1 MLRQLSA
8 MVAKMGDL
16 VGAADS
22 GSAPP
27 SADGGDPSGSSR
39 PVVRAVAKNAS
50 DLIGVLCSESNAPL
64 FLRYEKEDGTEGGA
78 VEADDA
84 AAAAKTEDNGG
95 GNDGVGGG
103 GNDGDDAAQQAKS
116 PAPAPTTVK
125 ADDISGP
132 LAALLTSCAITLPTQ
147 TPSHAAL
154 TLGVDVSS
162 PSAYGGFAA
171 RCIHLLTRRFGS
183 DLDAALGLMAVGGD
197 GDGDDESSVST
208 SPSSSDD
215 AAASG
220 ENLSG
225 NGWDGIPTIP
235 VDAYVRAKL
244 ALRYLA
250 LMGRVGVLAGYD
262 AATDAAAFAGSAT
275 DGHTIA
281 GLLNLLLEAADRAA
295 DAAAHPPSTP
305 ALSDGEVRAQSKS
318 YRHASIILLS
328 LVLSTVPYVVS
339 YLPRDYVEGTLL
351 SRVDSLLAVYE
362 STYRPGVGLTA
373 LLLDGPQV
381 EDKVAGAAAIDDEDE
396 DDEDEED
403 EDGEDDDGS
412 GVCCDTLQDLARTVK
427 AVVTAHYD
435 SDDDATTKGTL
446 AGTCFALP
454 ADAPWSDLTI
464 EPSPAVS
471 DGDAMED
478 GGGAQRGAAYSGEP
492 LRIMSLTAG
501 PQARPISR
509 AAPYL
514 LALGDSSDQD
524 GQVFLRIP
532 NLDGI
537 VYGRLAVF
545 GLGDDEEDEDDEED
559 NQAQSNPEQ
568 DAYTNGFGL
577 LDRCFLSEAVR
588 DALVCHRPTVTA
600 TGAERGSCRDVA
612 EQVMAIGHLFVPQ
625 HQSPAEDNGGGD
637 SSMVTS
643 SDAGSK
649 SAKGFEYGIVET
661 ILSLIVQANKRREGS
676 DVSGSPLGHLYLS
689 RVLLE
694 MTKLQPTLMPR
705 AIVAAIS
712 ALFEDFLPSLVP
724 SARTALADWLALHL
738 TNTSY
743 QWPSSYWTH
752 WTPYAQA
759 FVGSSQR
766 NSRGEFVMETLR
778 DMIELQGSP
787 DTLVSD
793 CLPAGSPLVNLLLPN
808 KNSAAE
814 SGDSLHAV
822 AKDLEERI
830 WIHNDDP
837 DALREY
843 IVGDEVQESISGSI
857 GDSTDAQIWWRT
869 SVVVKAILQPAKKDL
884 DRALKAVQ
892 KACDKLAGGDDGD
905 FMEEED
911 LDEATEDVVV
921 DAVEAIG
928 RYKPVVLAA
937 MARDLQVYEEGQAL
951 SDLNESDMLLMGE
964 IQVLRQTEAM
974 ASYSQSVLEAYV
986 GALVQNRVV
995 TPMAILKWVLGES
1008 DVPGAGGT
1016 TSRAPSVHASWYQYA
1031 LQAVRMAAS
1040 MELSDDGI
1048 DGGMIIDR
1056 SGEDENDGMNSGE
1069 SAAIQRTNKA
1079 ISAVTPLLK
1088 YASVRVCNILASTD
1102 EHDRKKVRPL
1112 EADLIDGL
1120 KMLVSVVPS
1129 QMRSILTNDKTLVEG
1144 ATDSKPSTIALA
1156 KDIESCLAKSSI
1168 SDLSIA
1174 CREECTSLTRF
1185 VELVLRFL
1193 EA

>member
-27 SADGGDPSGSSR
+27 SSGDGDGGSSAAR

-64 FLRYEKEDGTEGGA
+64 FLRYENEDGTEGGA
-78 VEADDA
+78 IEADA
-84 AAAAKTEDNGG
+84 AADGAAKTEENGG
-95 GNDGVGGG
+95 GGGG
-103 GNDGDDAAQQAKS
+103 AIDDDAQQAK
-116 PAPAPTTVK
+116 PAPSATVK

-132 LAALLTSCAITLPTQ
+132 LAALLTSCAVTLPTQ

-162 PSAYGGFAA
+162 PSAYGGFAS

-183 DLDAALGLMAVGGD
+183 DLDAALGLTVD
-197 GDGDDESSVST
+197 DDESVST

-215 AAASG
+215 TTSG

-225 NGWDGIPTIP
+225 NGWDGAATIP

-262 AATDAAAFAGSAT
+262 AATDATTAAAAFAGSPT
-275 DGHTIA
+275 EGHTVA

-295 DAAAHPPSTP
+295 DAAAHPPSTS
-305 ALSDGEVRAQSKS
+305 ADLSDGEVRAQSKS
-318 YRHASIILLS
+318 YRHASLILLS

-351 SRVDSLLAVYE
+351 SRVDSLLAAYE

-381 EDKVAGAAAIDDEDE
+381 EEKVAGAAIDEDDEDE
-396 DDEDEED
+396 DD
-403 EDGEDDDGS
+403 EDDDGS

-435 SDDDATTKGTL
+435 SDDGATTRGTL

-454 ADAPWSDLTI
+454 ADAPWSDLTV
-464 EPSPAVS
+464 EPTSADADS
-471 DGDAMED
+471 GAMED
-478 GGGAQRGAAYSGEP
+478 GTGAQKGAVYTGEP

-501 PQARPISR
+501 SQSQTISR
-509 AAPYL
+509 AVRFL
-514 LALGDSSDQD
+514 LALGESSDNE
-524 GQVFLRIP
+524 GYVFLCIP

-545 GLGDDEEDEDDEED
+545 GLGEDDEDEED
-559 NQAQSNPEQ
+559 NQPQSNPEQ
-568 DAYTNGFGL
+568 DAYTKGFGL
-577 LDRCFLSEAVR
+577 LDRCLLSEAVR

-612 EQVMAIGHLFVPQ
+612 EQVMAVGHLFVPQ
-625 HQSPAEDNGGGD
+625 YQSPAEENGGGD
-637 SSMVTS
+637 LSMATS
-643 SDAGSK
+643 SDTGPK
-649 SAKGFEYGIVET
+649 SARGIEYGIVET

-705 AIVAAIS
+705 AIVAAMS

-759 FVGSSQR
+759 FVESSQR
-766 NSRGEFVMETLR
+766 NSRGEFVMEALR

-787 DTLVSD
+787 DTLVSE
-793 CLPAGSPLVNLLLPN
+793 CLPAGSPLVDLLLP
-808 KNSAAE
+808 KGDSTAD
-814 SGDSLHAV
+814 SGDVLHTLT
-822 AKDLEERI
+822 KDLEERI
-830 WIHNDDP
+830 WVHNDDP
-837 DALREY
+837 DAVREY

-857 GDSTDAQIWWRT
+857 GDSTETQIWWRT
-869 SVVVKAILQPAKKDL
+869 SVAVKAILQPAKKDL
-884 DRALKAVQ
+884 DRAQKAVQ
-892 KACDKLAGGDDGD
+892 KACDKLAGGVDGD

-921 DAVEAIG
+921 DATEAIG
-928 RYKPVVLAA
+928 RYKPVVRAA
-937 MARDLQVYEEGQAL
+937 MARDLQVYEEGQAS

-964 IQVLRQTEAM
+964 IQVLRKTEAL

-995 TPMAILKWVLGES
+995 TPMAILRWVLGES
-1008 DVPGAGGT
+1008 DMSAAGGT
-1016 TSRAPSVHASWYQYA
+1016 ATPSVHASWYQYA
-1031 LQAVRMAAS
+1031 FQAVRMAAS
-1040 MELSDDGI
+1040 MESSDNGVS
-1048 DGGMIIDR
+1048 GGMIIDR
-1056 SGEDENDGMNSGE
+1056 SGEDENDGMDSDE
-1069 SAAIQRTNKA
+1069 SAVIQRANKI
-1079 ISAVTPLLK
+1079 ISAVAPLLK
-1088 YASVRVCNILASTD
+1088 YAAVRVCNILAGAD
-1102 EHDRKKVRPL
+1102 EHDRKKVKPM

-1120 KMLVSVVPS
+1120 KMLLTVVPS
-1129 QMRSILTNDKTLVEG
+1129 QIRSILTNDKTLVDG
-1144 ATDSKPSTIALA
+1144 ATESKSSTVA

-1168 SDLSIA
+1168 GDLSTA
-1174 CREECTSLTRF
+1174 CRQECTSLTRF
-1185 VELVLRFL
+1185 VEVVLKFM
-1193 EA
+1193 EG

>member
-27 SADGGDPSGSSR
+27 SGNGDGDGDGSSSAAR

-64 FLRYEKEDGTEGGA
+64 FLRYESEDGTEGGGA
-78 VEADDA
+78 IEAEAAGAA
-84 AAAAKTEDNGG
+84 AAAAKTEGNGG
-95 GNDGVGGG
+95 
-103 GNDGDDAAQQAKS
+103 GDDAALQAK
-116 PAPAPTTVK
+116 PAPPATVK

-132 LAALLTSCAITLPTQ
+132 LAALLTSCAVTLPTQ

-162 PSAYGGFAA
+162 PSAYGGFAS

-183 DLDAALGLMAVGGD
+183 DLDAALGLTLVVGCG
-197 GDGDDESSVST
+197 GDDESVST

-215 AAASG
+215 TTSG

-225 NGWDGIPTIP
+225 NGWDGVSTIP

-262 AATDAAAFAGSAT
+262 AATDHTTTTAFAGST
-275 DGHTIA
+275 TEGHTIA
-281 GLLNLLLEAADRAA
+281 GLLNLLLEAADHAA
-295 DAAAHPPSTP
+295 DAAAHPPSTS
-305 ALSDGEVRAQSKS
+305 AVLSDGEVRAQSKS
-318 YRHASIILLS
+318 YRHASLILLS

-351 SRVDSLLAVYE
+351 SRVESLLATYE

-381 EDKVAGAAAIDDEDE
+381 EEKVVGAAIDEDDEDE
-396 DDEDEED
+396 DDD
-403 EDGEDDDGS
+403 EDDDGS

-435 SDDDATTKGTL
+435 SDDGATTRGIL

-454 ADAPWSDLTI
+454 TDAPWSDLAI
-464 EPSPAVS
+464 EPSPAGTN
-471 DGDAMED
+471 GDAMEN
-478 GGGAQRGAAYSGEP
+478 GGGAQKGPVYTGEP
-492 LRIMSLTAG
+492 LRIMSLTSG
-501 PQARPISR
+501 SQSQTISR
-509 AAPYL
+509 AARYL
-514 LALGDSSDQD
+514 LAFGESSDNE

-545 GLGDDEEDEDDEED
+545 GLGDDDDDDEDEED
-559 NQAQSNPEQ
+559 DQAQSNPDQ
-568 DAYTNGFGL
+568 DAYTKGFGL

-625 HQSPAEDNGGGD
+625 YQSPGEENGDGD

-643 SDAGSK
+643 SDAGPK
-649 SAKGFEYGIVET
+649 SARGIEYGIVET

-712 ALFEDFLPSLVP
+712 VLFEDFLTSLVP
-724 SARTALADWLALHL
+724 SARTALANWLALHL

-759 FVGSSQR
+759 FIESSQR
-766 NSRGEFVMETLR
+766 NSRGEFVMEALR

-787 DTLVSD
+787 DTLVSE
-793 CLPAGSPLVNLLLPN
+793 CLPAGSPLVNLLLP
-808 KNSAAE
+808 KEDSTAE
-814 SGDSLHAV
+814 SGDSLHALT
-822 AKDLEERI
+822 KDLEERI
-830 WIHNDDP
+830 WVHNDDP
-837 DALREY
+837 DAIREY
-843 IVGDEVQESISGSI
+843 IVGDEIQESISGSI
-857 GDSTDAQIWWRT
+857 GDSTKTQIWWRT

-884 DRALKAVQ
+884 DRAQKAMQ
-892 KACDKLAGGDDGD
+892 KACDKLADGDDGD

-911 LDEATEDVVV
+911 LDDATEDVVV
-921 DAVEAIG
+921 DAAEAIG

-937 MARDLQVYEEGQAL
+937 MARDLQVYEEVQTS

-964 IQVLRQTEAM
+964 IQVLRQTEAL

-995 TPMAILKWVLGES
+995 TPMAILHWVLGES
-1008 DVPGAGGT
+1008 DVPAAGVT
-1016 TSRAPSVHASWYQYA
+1016 ATPSVHASWYQYA

-1040 MELSDDGI
+1040 MELSDNGVA
-1048 DGGMIIDR
+1048 GGMIIDR
-1056 SGEDENDGMNSGE
+1056 SGEEENDGMYSDE
-1069 SAAIQRTNKA
+1069 SAATQRANKI
-1079 ISAVTPLLK
+1079 ISAVAPLLK
-1088 YASVRVCNILASTD
+1088 YAAVRVCNILAGTD
-1102 EHDRKKVRPL
+1102 EHDRKKVKPV

-1120 KMLVSVVPS
+1120 KTLLTVIPS
-1129 QMRSILTNDKTLVEG
+1129 QIRSILTNDKTLVEG
-1144 ATDSKPSTIALA
+1144 ATESKSSTVA
-1156 KDIESCLAKSSI
+1156 KDMESCLAKSTLSDI
-1168 SDLSIA
+1168 STA
-1174 CREECTSLTRF
+1174 CRQECTSLTRF
-1185 VELVLRFL
+1185 VEVVLKFM